1 MSWHYYPAT
10 AAASVAAAVGSDGGG
25 GGRGGGGSGGGSCG
39 GGGSG
44 GGGASNGWRRQI
56 IGLSGNKYLGIQRS
70 GFPFPLNT
78 EKYFRAT
85 ASLQCERA

>member
-10 AAASVAAAVGSDGGG
+10 AAASAAAAVAGAVGSDGG
-25 GGRGGGGSGGGSCG
+25 RGGS

-85 ASLQCERA
+85 ASLQCVRA